1 MTNVRSALALAAAVL
16 AVGWGLAAPRSARA
30 AEGAEASLI
39 EAISTAPAD
48 RPALRRALEQS
59 QLRRLEAW
67 RAEGV
72 LKSYRLFFNR
82 YADAGSW
89 DALEDLTFA
98 SPAAAARWAQIE
110 RTAPAG
116 LDPAAARLVT
126 AISSAPADLSRHEG
140 AAAGKPG
147 PFLVIP
153 YEVLV
158 SVPDY
163 LRYIDGYT
171 IPQLKGWMTDG
182 SLAGYE
188 LHLARYYAGR
198 PWTAL
203 LVLQYRDEAALGRRG
218 EVVAKVRR
226 QLAADPAWKAISD
239 NKKAVRAEKQAALA
253 DELGAGGLAP

>member
-1 MTNVRSALALAAAVL
+1 MENLRSSVALAAAAVL
-16 AVGWGLAAPRSARA
+16 ALGWGLAAPRGARA
-30 AEGAEASLI
+30 AEPAEASLI

-48 RPALRRALEQS
+48 RPALRRALEQT
-59 QLRRLEAW
+59 QLKRLETW

-89 DALEDLTFA
+89 DALEELTFA
-98 SPAAAARWAQIE
+98 DPAAARWGEIE

-116 LDPAAARLVT
+116 LDPATARLVT
-126 AISSAPADLSRHEG
+126 AISSAPADLTRHAVVAG
-140 AAAGKPG
+140 ARPG

-163 LRYIDGYT
+163 VRYIDGYT
-171 IPQLKGWMTDG
+171 IPQLKGWMAEG

-203 LVLQYRDEAALGRRG
+203 LVLQYRDEAGLGRR
-218 EVVAKVRR
+218 EDVVAKVRR
-226 QLAADPAWKAISD
+226 QLASDPAWKAISD

-253 DELGAGGLAP
+253 DQLGAGGLTP